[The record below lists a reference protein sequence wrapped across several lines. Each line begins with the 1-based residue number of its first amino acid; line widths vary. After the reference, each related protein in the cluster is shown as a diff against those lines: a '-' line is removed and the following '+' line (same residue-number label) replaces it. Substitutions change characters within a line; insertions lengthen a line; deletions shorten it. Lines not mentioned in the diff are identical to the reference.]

1 MHPKF
6 YATILLNWARALSKD
21 AEASLTAD
29 CAVLAVFRISLNWNS
44 TTSDLAV
51 FAKLLAWLTAF
62 CNRV

>member
-29 CAVLAVFRISLNWNS
+29 CAVLAAFWTPSP
-44 TTSDLAV
+44 TSDLAV